1 MALPSRSSATSDS
14 YSRPTVLNNPTESF
28 SSNQS
33 SSSGSNFGGIEDP
46 QALAALQ
53 LLIQQLQ
60 TGQTAGQKQNVER
73 NNEITRVR
81 ELSRDYS
88 KGAAFLDAENAVNQA
103 LRKSQEANMPAIVKS
118 IQGAGTSASSMQG
131 LLAQRLATESAQAAG
146 ALGAKQAVDYGNIS
160 ANLAGVLEGLTR
172 VNDVGTDNLI
182 KALDLMKVQKGSQYS
197 SSSGSQRSGGGG
209 QRIAGSSDSS
219 GSYSSSGDNQV
230 SRLEGTGN
238 SASYSSGNSGSYY
251 GGGWGDYT
259 DSSYGDYPSS
269 SNYSDNGVGNWVDT
283 GYDLG
288 SGYASYGG
296 GESYGD
302 WVDTG
307 YDLGSGYA
315 DYSSSDYGSS
325 DYGYSDYGS
334 FF

>member
-1 MALPSRSSATSDS
+1 MALPSRSSVTSDS
-14 YSRPTVLNNPTESF
+14 SSRPTVLNNSTD
-28 SSNQS
+28 SSMNEQS
-33 SSSGSNFGGIEDP
+33 SSSSSNFGGIEDP

-60 TGQTAGQKQNVER
+60 TGQTAGQKQQAER
-73 NNEITRVR
+73 NAEVTRVR

-88 KGAAFLDAENAVNQA
+88 KGAALLDAENAVNQA

-182 KALDLMKVQKGSQYS
+182 KALDLMKVQKGTEFTQKSVQQQS
-197 SSSGSQRSGGGG
+197 SGGG

-230 SRLEGTGN
+230 FRLEGTGN
-238 SASYSSGNSGSYY
+238 AASYSSGNSGSYY
-251 GGGWGDYT
+251 GGGWDNYTGSSEYT
-259 DSSYGDYPSS
+259 DTGAGSYDSSWMDTGYDLGSGYSSYGGGSYD
-269 SNYSDNGVGNWVDT
+269 GNWVDT

-288 SGYASYGG
+288 SGY
-296 GESYGD
+296 
-302 WVDTG
+302 
-307 YDLGSGYA
+307 
-315 DYSSSDYGSS
+315 SDYGSS
-325 DYGYSDYGS
+325 D
-334 FF
+334 

>member
-14 YSRPTVLNNPTESF
+14 YSRPTVLNNSTD
-28 SSNQS
+28 SSMNEQS
-33 SSSGSNFGGIEDP
+33 SSSSSNFGGIEDP

-118 IQGAGTSASSMQG
+118 IQGAGTSSSSMQG

-182 KALDLMKVQKGSQYS
+182 KALDLMKVQKGTEFSQKSGQQQS
-197 SSSGSQRSGGGG
+197 SGGG

-230 SRLEGTGN
+230 FRLEGTGN
-238 SASYSSGNSGSYY
+238 AASYSSGNSGSYY
-251 GGGWGDYT
+251 GGGWDDYT
-259 DSSYGDYPSS
+259 GSSGYTDTGAGSYDSSWVDTGYDLGSGYSSYGGGSYD
-269 SNYSDNGVGNWVDT
+269 GNWVDT

-288 SGYASYGG
+288 SGY
-296 GESYGD
+296 
-302 WVDTG
+302 
-307 YDLGSGYA
+307 
-315 DYSSSDYGSS
+315 S